1 MINFRFHLV
10 SLVAVFLALAVGI
23 VMGYGILGQPT
34 VSGLQSRIDTVEA
47 NAEARRIENENLQAD
62 LDRANAALD
71 ESSPFSVTN
80 RLPGVSTVVVAVRDV
95 GDEAVQRVVALAR
108 RAGATAPGVVWL
120 EGKLALESKDDTKAL
135 AGVLGLAESTK
146 RATLRAEGW
155 TELGNRLA
163 VGGAGAGPDL
173 LAGLVDAGFL
183 SIDGA
188 GSGEPGISDI
198 GGAGT
203 TVILAV
209 GSTGGVQTRLVLPG
223 FANAAVKAGVPLVVG
238 EVFAEEAGGDERGD
252 ALSPILDDESL
263 ASRVTTVDDLE
274 WSAGGVAAILG
285 LADLARGVVGHY
297 GYGNGADRL
306 LPEWS
311 QP

>member
-1 MINFRFHLV
+1 MIDFRYHLV
-10 SLVAVFLALAVGI
+10 SIISVFLALAVGI

-47 NAEARRIENENLQAD
+47 NAEARRVENERLQTE

-71 ESSPFSVTN
+71 QSSPFSVTD

-95 GDEAVQRVVALAR
+95 GDEAVQRVVTLAR

-120 EGKLALESKDDTKAL
+120 EGKLALESKDDTNAL
-135 AGVLGLAESTK
+135 ARLLGLADSTK
-146 RATLRAEGW
+146 RAALRAELW
-155 TELGNRLA
+155 TALGNRLA
-163 VGGAGAGPDL
+163 NGAVAAGPDVL
-173 LAGLVDAGFL
+173 SGLVDAGFV

-188 GSGEPGISDI
+188 GSGAPSVAAI
-198 GGAGT
+198 GGTGT
-203 TVILAV
+203 RVVLAI
-209 GSTGGVQTRLVLPG
+209 GPTGAVPTRLVLPG

-238 EVFAEEAGGDERGD
+238 EVYAKTAGGDERGD
-252 ALSPILDDESL
+252 ALAPILDDQSL

-285 LADLARGVVGHY
+285 LADLGRGVVGHY
-297 GYGNGADRL
+297 GYGNGASRL